1 MQVDKV
7 DGLIQQC
14 NCKLQSFI
22 FFQQGDTLK
31 TFFDDL
37 HGLYLD
43 KQGVHFAVCIIINLG
58 IEKFGEKKQN
68 FPPLNFL
75 VRVIKEPRTVIP
87 KLFLYVVIFT
97 LVFINSLIPYGTL
110 HKMLPD

>member
-22 FFQQGDTLK
+22 FFGQGDTLK

-58 IEKFGEKKQN
+58 IEKFGEKKPEFSSSE
-68 FPPLNFL
+68 FPCS
-75 VRVIKEPRTVIP
+75 RDKRTANSNS
-87 KLFLYVVIFT
+87 KTLSVVIFT
-97 LVFINSLIPYGTL
+97 LFFMNSSIPYGIL

>member
-58 IEKFGEKKQN
+58 IEKFGGKKTEFSSE
-68 FPPLNFL
+68 FPCS
-75 VRVIKEPRTVIP
+75 RDKRTTNSNSKTIS
-87 KLFLYVVIFT
+87 VVIFT
-97 LVFINSLIPYGTL
+97 LYFFINSSIPYGIL

>member
-43 KQGVHFAVCIIINLG
+43 KQGVHFAVCIIINLR
-58 IEKFGEKKQN
+58 IEKFGEKNQN
-68 FPPLNFL
+68 FPPHNFL
-75 VRVIKEPRTVIP
+75 VRVVKEPRTVIP
-87 KLFLYVVIFT
+87 KFFLSVI
-97 LVFINSLIPYGTL
+97 ILIYFL
-110 HKMLPD
+110 

>member
-1 MQVDKV
+1 MQ
-7 DGLIQQC
+7 
-14 NCKLQSFI
+14 LQIAVFH
-22 FFQQGDTLK
+22 FFEQGDTLK

-58 IEKFGEKKQN
+58 IEKFGEKKPEFSSSE
-68 FPPLNFL
+68 FPCS
-75 VRVIKEPRTVIP
+75 RDKRTANNSNS
-87 KLFLYVVIFT
+87 KTLSVVIFT
-97 LVFINSLIPYGTL
+97 LFFINSSIPYGIL

>member
-1 MQVDKV
+1 MYIMQVDKV

-31 TFFDDL
+31 PFFDDL

-58 IEKFGEKKQN
+58 IEKFGEKKKQN
-68 FPPLNFL
+68 FHPLNFL

-87 KLFLYVVIFT
+87 KLFLSLFLLSIF
-97 LVFINSLIPYGTL
+97 Y
-110 HKMLPD
+110 K